1 MIWSSSS
8 MSLPPKLMKH
18 GIQRPMGQIKGGIGY
33 CFSLKGRV
41 KTSCWTCWK
50 TGFYNITCSWHMCNS
65 IFLLQHITTS
75 LSFCCNNIIFR
86 RYNLGGVAL
95 SCHKRYICR
104 GRSIECLVL
113 FLFYG
118 NIPSCF
124 ASCYSSFI
132 LGWFN
137 FCVFVVIEPFFMFVL
152 CRLVKIWTI

>member
-1 MIWSSSS
+1 
-8 MSLPPKLMKH
+8 
-18 GIQRPMGQIKGGIGY
+18 
-33 CFSLKGRV
+33 
-41 KTSCWTCWK
+41 
-50 TGFYNITCSWHMCNS
+50 MCNS

-152 CRLVKIWTI
+152 CRLVKIWTIYVSLFSCVHVFVWFDWNNVCLLCLILTVLDLFVKKGRKDKIFVSVFDF